1 MDERNTTAGCGICC
15 LLFGLAAFFMMGI
28 NFYFLP
34 FIPMFPFLFIILFIV
49 IVIVSVASSKSKR
62 VSQDYYQKEFY
73 PKNSQNPVP
82 KVNPY
87 KIENSSNLQNQ
98 FNTSNYQGI
107 EQLKPIETRTIESFP
122 KLIAQYCSFCG
133 EKIEK
138 DAAFCHQCGTKLK

>member
-15 LLFGLAAFFMMGI
+15 LFFGLAAFFMMGI

-34 FIPMFPFLFIILFIV
+34 FIPMFPFLFIVLFII

-62 VSQDYYQKEFY
+62 VTYQKEFY
-73 PKNSQNPVP
+73 PKNYQNPVP
-82 KVNPY
+82 KINPY
-87 KIENSSNLQNQ
+87 KIENLSDLQDQ
-98 FNTSNYQGI
+98 FNSSNYQKLEKI
-107 EQLKPIETRTIESFP
+107 EPIEPQTIESYP

-138 DAAFCHQCGTKLK
+138 NAVFCHQCGTKLR